1 MSRIFRAQ
9 SPHRTADHLR
19 QAAVFGVVALVWLLA
34 PLALAPPATAA
45 GAGNVV
51 ELPVFFQVKNTDT
64 SGVACPS
71 DGADYTV
78 PGHITGPRSEL
89 ASPAPRAIAVYL
101 TGEETSEW
109 NWRFTAVPGYNWPV
123 ELAQLGYVS
132 LTLDMLG
139 YGASG
144 HPDGND
150 VCWGS
155 QADVTHQIIGQLRD
169 AAYQVDRGVPV
180 EFSRIALVGHDVGGA
195 VAQVEAYSYQD
206 IDGLAVITY
215 ADQGFTPL
223 IMERFA
229 RAGTFCAGGGEP
241 AYPGGP
247 GGYYYIERPDEFE
260 PDLFYNADPAV
271 VAASLRLRERNPCGY
286 EGSALPTITT
296 DLARLR
302 EIHVPVLLAIG
313 AEDKIWTQDGWAL
326 QQEHFT
332 GSGDVTARSLPD
344 TGHFVML
351 ERTVPKFRSLVA
363 GWLGRHEFG
372 GT

>member
-1 MSRIFRAQ
+1 MSEPLCDSVARL
-9 SPHRTADHLR
+9 TL
-19 QAAVFGVVALVWLLA
+19 VGLVALLWGAAA
-34 PLALAPPATAA
+34 PGQAPAATAA
-45 GAGNVV
+45 RTGNVV
-51 ELPVFFQVKNTDT
+51 ELPVSFQVKNTNT

-78 PGHITGPRSEL
+78 RGHITGPQSVL
-89 ASPAPRAIAVYL
+89 AGPAPRAIALYL

-109 NWRFTAVPGYNWPV
+109 NWRFTAVPGYNWPT
-123 ELAQLGYVS
+123 ELARLGYVS

-144 HPDGND
+144 HPDGNEA
-150 VCWGS
+150 CWGS
-155 QADVTHQIIGQLRD
+155 QADVTHQIIGQLRHR
-169 AAYQVDRGVPV
+169 AYRVDRSVPV
-180 EFSRIALVGHDVGGA
+180 EFARVALVGHDVGGA
-195 VAQVEAYSYQD
+195 VAQIEAYSYKD
-206 IDGLAVITY
+206 IEGLAVITY

-229 RAGTFCAGGGEP
+229 RAGAFCAGGGEP

-286 EGSALPTITT
+286 EASALVGINT

-302 EIHVPVLLAIG
+302 EIQVPVLLAIG
-313 AEDKIWTQDGWAL
+313 AEDKIWTQDGWA
-326 QQEHFT
+326 QQQGHFT
-332 GSGDVTARSLPD
+332 GSGDVTAQSLPE

-351 ERTVPKFRSLVA
+351 ELTVPKFRSLVA
-363 GWLGRHEFG
+363 GWLGRHGFG
-372 GT
+372 GA